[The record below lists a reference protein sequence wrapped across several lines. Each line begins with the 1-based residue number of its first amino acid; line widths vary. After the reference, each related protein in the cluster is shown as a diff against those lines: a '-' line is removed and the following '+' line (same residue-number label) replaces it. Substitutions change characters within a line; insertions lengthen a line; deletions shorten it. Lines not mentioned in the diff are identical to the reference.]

1 MATAVW
7 QGGVTAVAQHA
18 TGSIDTYDAASTY
31 TVTIGGYP
39 VSVAGDTDV
48 ATTAANLVT
57 ALNASTNPY
66 FAAITWDVPSGST
79 VGATADTAG
88 MPFTAALTVS
98 GGTGTVTDFSDT
110 TACTGP
116 HHADAGD
123 NWSTGVVPAASDDV
137 VVEGGPS
144 ILYGLDGFSATALG
158 RVEVRQ
164 AYTGKIGLEA
174 SGFATSLDGETVD
187 GSLPEYRDVYLEVT
201 ADEIVI
207 GEHIG
212 PGTPTGSAR
221 IAVEQKKAGA
231 SVLDVVDT
239 GTSSVFDRPAVRYI
253 AGNAAA
259 DVVIRSA
266 PSGVGIAVEPGETA
280 TVGDVYVADTSTTSN
295 CYIGPG
301 TTLTQYEQAGGISTI
316 SAAATITTVN
326 VLGGTLRIVGYDYL
340 ITSLNVYGGET
351 TDTHENTGG
360 AEWTTINCYGGEL
373 ALPLSTAG
381 TARAFTTANLYGGQ
395 LEADWS
401 AVSGTVAI
409 PTDDK
414 VTALRSVEV
423 TAL

>member
-7 QGGVTAVAQHA
+7 QGGVAAVAQVA
-18 TGSIDTYDAASTY
+18 TASIDTYDASSTY

-48 ATTAANLVT
+48 ATTATNLRA
-57 ALNASTNPY
+57 ALNASVNPY
-66 FAAITWDVPSGST
+66 FAAITWAGST
-79 VGATADTAG
+79 GDITATGDVAGA
-88 MPFTAALTVS
+88 PFLAVLSVA
-98 GGTGTVTDFSDT
+98 GGTGTITDFVDD

-116 HHADAGD
+116 HHADAAD
-123 NWSTGVVPAASDDV
+123 NWSTGAVPASSDDV

-144 ILYGLDGFSATALG
+144 ILYGLDDFSATALG

-174 SGFATSLDGETVD
+174 SGFSTSLDGETVD
-187 GSLPEYRDVYLEVT
+187 GSVPEYRDVYLEVT

-221 IAVEQKKAGA
+221 IAIEQKKAGA
-231 SVLDVVDT
+231 SVLDVVNT

-280 TVGDVYVADTSTTSN
+280 TVGDVYVADTSTSSN
-295 CYIGPG
+295 CYLGPG

-316 SAAATITTVN
+316 STAATITTVN

-340 ITSLNVYGGET
+340 ITTLNVYGGEV

-360 AEWTTINCYGGEL
+360 AEWTTINCYAGQL
-373 ALPLSTAG
+373 SLPLSTAS
-381 TARAFTTANLYGGQ
+381 TARAFTTANLYGGS

-401 AVSGTVAI
+401 AISGTVAV
-409 PTDDK
+409 PTDTK
-414 VTALRSVEV
+414 VTSLRRVEV